1 MKFDKVEQEK
11 KTYIKVSEQI
21 IGKILEGDYKVG
33 DKLPPEREL
42 TEQMGVSRNSI
53 REALGTLQALNI
65 VSSHPGSG
73 TFIESLPDSKELE
86 GLILPVIEES
96 ESPMVVFEARKV
108 FEPGVAEKAIPSL
121 EERDFDLLRQIL
133 NEMEELLRSDEYQ
146 KAYEVN
152 ARFHLFIAEAVENV
166 IVRDTMSSLWKQ
178 THNELLRETVMKYWE
193 DHRQETIEI
202 HRELL
207 SAMEQGDLP
216 RTRDLVR
223 EHYEGPRKYFLKNH
237 EKTSSGDSKEGEA
250 QTQTKI

>member
-21 IGKILEGDYKVG
+21 IGKILDGDYKVG

-65 VSSHPGSG
+65 VSSRPGSG
-73 TFIESLPDSKELE
+73 TYIENLPDSKELE

-121 EERDFDLLRQIL
+121 EESDFDLLTQIL
-133 NEMEELLRSDEYQ
+133 NEMEDLLSAGEYE

-152 ARFHLFIAEAVENV
+152 ARFHLFIAEAVDNV

-178 THNELLRETVMKYWE
+178 THNELLREAIMKYWE
-193 DHRQETIEI
+193 DHREETIEI

-207 SAMEQGDLP
+207 DAMEQSDVSK
-216 RTRDLVR
+216 TRELVR
-223 EHYEGPRKYFLKNH
+223 EHYEGPRKYFLNNY
-237 EKTSSGDSKEGEA
+237 ERYESGDSR
-250 QTQTKI
+250 

>member
-1 MKFDKVEQEK
+1 MEFDKVEQEK

-21 IGKILEGDYKVG
+21 IQTILEGDYKIG

-65 VSSHPGSG
+65 VSSYAGSG
-73 TFIESLPDSKELE
+73 TYIESLPDSKELE

-121 EERDFDLLRQIL
+121 QKRDFALLKQIL
-133 NEMEELLRSDEYQ
+133 NEMEDLLRLGEYQ
-146 KAYEVN
+146 KAYDVN

-166 IVRDTMSSLWKQ
+166 IVKDTMSSLWKQ
-178 THNELLRETVMKYWE
+178 THNELLRETVVKYWE
-193 DHRQETIEI
+193 DNTDETIEI
-202 HRELL
+202 HKKLL
-207 SAMEQGDLP
+207 DAMERRDIT
-216 RTRDLVR
+216 RTRELVR
-223 EHYEGPRKYFLKNH
+223 EHYEGPREYFLNNYK
-237 EKTSSGDSKEGEA
+237 ESEPGDATVSEAKTPK
-250 QTQTKI
+250 

>member
-21 IGKILEGDYKVG
+21 IGKILEGNYKIG

-73 TFIESLPDSKELE
+73 TYIESLPDSKELE

-108 FEPGVAEKAIPSL
+108 FEPGVVEKAIPSL
-121 EERDFDLLRQIL
+121 GDRDFGLLKQIL
-133 NEMEELLRSDEYQ
+133 NEMEDLLKAGKYE

-152 ARFHLFIAEAVENV
+152 ARFHLYIAEAVENV

-178 THNELLRETVMKYWE
+178 THNELLRETVIKYWE
-193 DHRQETIEI
+193 DNRDETIEI
-202 HRELL
+202 HRKLL
-207 SAMEQGDLP
+207 DAMQQGDIP
-216 RTRDLVR
+216 VTRELVR
-223 EHYEGPRKYFLKNH
+223 EHYEGPRAYFLKNY
-237 EKTSSGDSKEGEA
+237 ELDESGNSTEDSAKA
-250 QTQTKI
+250 RA